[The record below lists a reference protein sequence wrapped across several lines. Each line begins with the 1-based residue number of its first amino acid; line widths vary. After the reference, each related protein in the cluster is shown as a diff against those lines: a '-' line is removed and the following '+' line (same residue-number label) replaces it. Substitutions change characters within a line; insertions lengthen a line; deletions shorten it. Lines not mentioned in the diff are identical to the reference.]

1 LENVNPQTKIDE
13 IDIKILEALLR
24 DARCNFAEIAKNCK
38 LSITAIAQRYKKMKK
53 AGLITG
59 TTLIANL
66 ENPRGNGTLV
76 VDIIAEAD
84 CENAIIKA
92 LKKLPGV
99 LNCCSVIGK
108 YDIHA
113 AIRVGSLE
121 QIDNVSNALKKV
133 KGVLKIELT
142 GCTDKLDF
150 YPENIL
156 KTSSE

>member
-1 LENVNPQTKIDE
+1 MNPQPKIDE

-24 DARCNFAEIAKNCK
+24 DARCNFAEIAKNCN

-53 AGLITG
+53 AGVITG

-99 LNCCSVIGK
+99 LNCCRVIGK

>member
-1 LENVNPQTKIDE
+1 VKPQPKIDE
-13 IDIKILEALLR
+13 IDIIILEALLR

>member
-1 LENVNPQTKIDE
+1 VNPQPKIDE
-13 IDIKILEALLR
+13 IDVKILEALLR
-24 DARCNFAEIAKNCK
+24 DARCNFAEIAKKCN
-38 LSITAIAQRYKKMKK
+38 LSITAIAQRYKRLKK
-53 AGLITG
+53 AGVITG

-66 ENPRGNGTLV
+66 ENPRGDGTLL

-84 CENAIIKA
+84 YENTIMRA

-113 AIRVGSLE
+113 AIRVCSLE

-133 KGVLKIELT
+133 RGVLKIELT
-142 GCTDKLDF
+142 GCTDKLEF

-156 KTSSE
+156 KTSSG

>member
-1 LENVNPQTKIDE
+1 MNPQPKIDE

-24 DARCNFAEIAKNCK
+24 DARCNFAEIAKNCN

-53 AGLITG
+53 AGVITG

-66 ENPRGNGTLV
+66 ENPRGNGTLI

-99 LNCCSVIGK
+99 LNCCSVVGK

-113 AIRVGSLE
+113 AIRVSSLE

>member
-1 LENVNPQTKIDE
+1 VNPQPKIDE

-24 DARCNFAEIAKNCK
+24 DARCNFAEIAKNCN

-53 AGLITG
+53 AGVITG

>member
-1 LENVNPQTKIDE
+1 MKPQPKIDE
-13 IDIKILEALLR
+13 IDIIILEALLR